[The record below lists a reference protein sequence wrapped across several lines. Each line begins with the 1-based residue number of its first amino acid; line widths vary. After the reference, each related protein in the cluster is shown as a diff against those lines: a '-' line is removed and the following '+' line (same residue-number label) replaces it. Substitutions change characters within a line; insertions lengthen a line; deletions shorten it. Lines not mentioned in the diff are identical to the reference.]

1 MSSKSVK
8 EDRDA
13 RRSRRAAEGAQAMSD
28 YLKAEAAIRER
39 TAQLGLSALEE
50 QARLSREADM
60 CSCWGW
66 GRL

>member
-39 TAQLGLSALEE
+39 TAQLRTLRLGRASAPK
-50 QARLSREADM
+50 S
-60 CSCWGW
+60 
-66 GRL
+66 

>member
-28 YLKAEAAIRER
+28 YHGRRYRWGECFRYGPPRIGRPRLLTQTEASI
-39 TAQLGLSALEE
+39 
-50 QARLSREADM
+50 
-60 CSCWGW
+60 
-66 GRL
+66 

>member
-28 YLKAEAAIRER
+28 YLKRPFA
-39 TAQLGLSALEE
+39 SAL
-50 QARLSREADM
+50 RS
-60 CSCWGW
+60 
-66 GRL
+66 